1 MQINYNKRAVKGKG
15 HDDGQK
21 FVDSD
26 DDDDDYALDRYVDI
40 HSGVQ
45 TDLVSAIIC

>member
-15 HDDGQK
+15 HDDGQN

-26 DDDDDYALDRYVDI
+26 DDDDDASDQYVDI

>member
-15 HDDGQK
+15 HDDDQN

-26 DDDDDYALDRYVDI
+26 DDDDDASDQYVDI